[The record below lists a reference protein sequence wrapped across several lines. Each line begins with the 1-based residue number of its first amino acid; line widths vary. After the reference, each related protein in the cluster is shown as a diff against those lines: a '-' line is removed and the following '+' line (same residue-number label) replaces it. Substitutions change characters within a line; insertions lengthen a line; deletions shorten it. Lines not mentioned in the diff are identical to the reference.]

1 MKRIAATMLVSLVLV
16 GCAFNY
22 GIGALNGLSLGTTK
36 QDFVRQYS
44 QSAMQPPVPRASKV
58 TGADTIDVMTL
69 PLRDVDGKNADYWF
83 VFRNSHL
90 VQWGK
95 PQDWKNVAATYQI
108 DLNSAPGARSP

>member
-1 MKRIAATMLVSLVLV
+1 MSKVLPCLALLMIV
-16 GCAFNY
+16 GCAYNY
-22 GIGALNGLSLGTTK
+22 RVDALNDLSLGATK
-36 QDFVRQYS
+36 QEFVRQYS
-44 QSAMQPPVPRASKV
+44 AQSMQRPVPRASKV
-58 TGADTIDVMTL
+58 TGNDTIEVMTL

-83 VFRNSHL
+83 VFKNSHL